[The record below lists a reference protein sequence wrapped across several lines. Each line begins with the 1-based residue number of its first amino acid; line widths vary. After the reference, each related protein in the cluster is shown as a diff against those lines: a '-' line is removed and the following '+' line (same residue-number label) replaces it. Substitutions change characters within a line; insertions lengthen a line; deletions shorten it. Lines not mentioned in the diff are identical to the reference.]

1 MNVEEMKTILQKKY
15 EGFVRVINLH
25 FDSTHNIYIITW
37 RPWVIKSN
45 NEDTD
50 SITFSCIKNFALNVS
65 KEHMDNEGITDIFDE
80 IDKTIVLSPVMAKMF
95 ASFKSHYVKVP
106 KGLV

>member
-1 MNVEEMKTILQKKY
+1 MTHEIENELQKKY
-15 EGFVRVINLH
+15 KGFVRSISFEFKDEKQVYNL
-25 FDSTHNIYIITW
+25 TW
-37 RPWVIKSN
+37 RPWVIEAS
-45 NEDTD
+45 NEDM
-50 SITFSCIKNFALNVS
+50 ITYSCMKKYDLTLS
-65 KEHMDNEGITDIFDE
+65 KELIDNEGITDIFDE

>member
-1 MNVEEMKTILQKKY
+1 MTYEIENELQKKY

-25 FDSTHNIYIITW
+25 FDSTHNIYNITW

-50 SITFSCIKNFALNVS
+50 SITFSCIKIFALNVS
-65 KEHMDNEGITDIFDE
+65 KELIDNEGMKVIFDE
-80 IDKTIVLSPVMAKMF
+80 INKTIELPPILAKNF
-95 ASFKSHYVKVP
+95 VSIHSHYVKVP
-106 KGLV
+106 KAGI